1 MKLMND
7 NLKRITILHS
17 NDIHG
22 QFTGE
27 TDENGK
33 LRCSI
38 AQVAGLVAQ
47 TKEDNPNT
55 LYCIAG
61 DVFQGSL
68 IDSDYQGLSTIDILN
83 LIDIDVM
90 SLGNHELD
98 YGISHMLFAG
108 RYANFEVIN
117 ANFIIKSNRKH
128 LFKPYYM
135 ADIDGILVLFIGLL
149 TENII
154 DQTRAEGLVGRY
166 VTVADAEDEIRR
178 TYSKLDE
185 KGRKADV
192 VVLLTHIG
200 LEADLELARSLDK
213 ELDVDIII
221 GGHSHTY
228 IEEPVVENGI
238 LILQC
243 GSDNTHIGKLDFLYN
258 KSTDTVEE
266 YSWEMIPVD
275 EDHCPADK
283 YVTAMIN
290 TYVYEIND
298 KYSKMV
304 TTLKRQL
311 DNYGRGNPTE
321 AGQLFADV
329 FADDLGLDV
338 MCLASSSL
346 RCYSL
351 GPDVTLE
358 DLKEAYPYD
367 GKIYCLKMRG
377 EHLKR
382 GIAHMLRSEVL
393 EEWKETFFHF
403 SKRLK
408 IDFDFDSKDLSI
420 KFDDQP
426 LEDDRILEVG
436 MQEYYLINSEIG
448 FGIRPEE
455 LVAEEEGIWIASPD
469 AFLTLEDYLLNHK
482 NLGRRLDD
490 RCIIRGN
497 VGGFALDIKK
507 GKRKK
512 GTLGE

>member
-1 MKLMND
+1 MTD
-7 NLKRITILHS
+7 DLKRITILHS

-22 QFTGE
+22 KFTGE
-27 TDENGK
+27 TGEDGK
-33 LRCSI
+33 LRGSM
-38 AQVAGLVAQ
+38 AQVAGFVAQ
-47 TKEDNPNT
+47 TKKDNSNT

-83 LIDIDVM
+83 LVDIDVM

-108 RYANFEVIN
+108 RYANFDVIN

-135 ADIDGILVLFIGLL
+135 AEIDGVYVLFIGLL
-149 TENII
+149 TQDII

-166 VTVADAEDEIRR
+166 VTVADAKDEIRR
-178 TYSKLDE
+178 TYDVLDK

-192 VVLLTHIG
+192 VVLLTHNG
-200 LEADLELARSLDK
+200 WEADLELARSLDE

-238 LILQC
+238 LVLQC
-243 GSDNTHIGKLDFLYN
+243 GADNTHIGKLEFLYD
-258 KSTDTVEE
+258 KATDSVES

-275 EDHCPADK
+275 EDHCTADK

-290 TYVYEIND
+290 TYEYEINM
-298 KYSKMV
+298 KYSRMV
-304 TTLKRQL
+304 TTLKRPL
-311 DNYGRGNPTE
+311 DNYGRGNTTE
-321 AGQLFADV
+321 VGQLFADV

-338 MCLASSSL
+338 MCLAASSL

-351 GPDVTLE
+351 DADVTLE
-358 DLKEAYPYD
+358 ALKEAYPYD
-367 GKIYCLKMRG
+367 GKIYCLRIRG
-377 EHLKR
+377 EQLKR
-382 GIAHMLRSEVL
+382 GIAHMLRPEVL

-408 IDFDFDSKDLSI
+408 ISYDFDSKDLNV
-420 KFDDQP
+420 KFDGLP
-426 LEDDRILEVG
+426 LEDDRMLEVG
-436 MQEYYLINSEIG
+436 MQEYYLLNSEIG

-469 AFLTLEDYLLNHK
+469 AFLTLQDYLLNHQY
-482 NLGRRLDD
+482 LGGKTDD
-490 RCIIRGN
+490 RCIIKGN
-497 VGGFALDIKK
+497 VGGFALEL
-507 GKRKK
+507 KRGNRKR
-512 GTLGE
+512 GRLEE

>member
-1 MKLMND
+1 MSD
-7 NLKRITILHS
+7 DLKRITILHS

-27 TDENGK
+27 TGEDGK
-33 LRCSI
+33 LRYSM
-38 AQVAGLVAQ
+38 AQVAGFVDQ
-47 TKEDNPNT
+47 TKKDNPNT

-108 RYANFEVIN
+108 RYANFAVIN
-117 ANFIIKSNRKH
+117 ANFIVKSNRKH

-135 ADIDGILVLFIGLL
+135 AEIDGILILFIGLL

-178 TYSKLDE
+178 TYSKLE
-185 KGRKADV
+185 NKGRKADV

-200 LEADLELARSLDK
+200 WEADLELARSLDK

-228 IEEPVVENGI
+228 IDEPAVENGI
-238 LILQC
+238 LVLQC
-243 GSDNTHIGKLDFLYN
+243 GSDNTHIGKLEFLYN
-258 KSTDTVEE
+258 KATDTVDEF
-266 YSWEMIPVD
+266 SWEMIPVD

-290 TYVYEIND
+290 TYEYEINR

-304 TTLKRQL
+304 TTLKKPL

-321 AGQLFADV
+321 VGQLFADV
-329 FADDLGLDV
+329 FAEALGLDI
-338 MCLASSSL
+338 MCLASSSI
-346 RCYSL
+346 RCYTL
-351 GPDVTLE
+351 DADVTLE
-358 DLKEAYPYD
+358 DLREAYPYD
-367 GKIYCLKMRG
+367 GRIYCLKMRG

-382 GIAHMLRSEVL
+382 GIAHMMRPEVL
-393 EEWKETFFHF
+393 EEWNETFFHF
-403 SKRLK
+403 SNRLK
-408 IDFDFDSKDLSI
+408 IDFDFDSKNLSVE
-420 KFDDQP
+420 FDGMP
-426 LEDDRILEVG
+426 LEDDWVLEVG
-436 MQEYYLINSEIG
+436 MQEYYLVNSETG

-469 AFLTLEDYLLNHK
+469 AFLTLKDYLTEHQK
-482 NLGRRLDD
+482 LGRRLDD
-490 RCIIRGN
+490 RCVIRGN
-497 VGGFALDIKK
+497 VGGLALEVKEVKKKK
-507 GKRKK
+507 GM
-512 GTLGE
+512 LGE

>member
-1 MKLMND
+1 MNN

-27 TDENGK
+27 TGEDGK
-33 LRCSI
+33 LRNSM
-38 AQVAGLVAQ
+38 AQVAGFVAQ
-47 TKEDNPNT
+47 TKKDNPNT

-108 RYANFEVIN
+108 RYANFDVIN

-128 LFKPYYM
+128 LFNPYYM
-135 ADIDGILVLFIGLL
+135 AEIDGAIVLFIGLL
-149 TENII
+149 TEDII

-166 VTVADAEDEIRR
+166 VTVADAKDEIRR
-178 TYSKLDE
+178 TYSKLDS

-200 LEADLELARSLDK
+200 WEADLELARSLDE

-238 LILQC
+238 LVLQC

-258 KSTDTVEE
+258 KETDSVEE
-266 YSWEMIPVD
+266 YSWEMVPVD
-275 EDHCPADK
+275 EDHCPEDK

-290 TYVYEIND
+290 TYEYEID
-298 KYSKMV
+298 CKYNKMV
-304 TTLKRQL
+304 TTFKRPL

-321 AGQLFADV
+321 VGQLFADA
-329 FADDLGLDV
+329 FADDLDLDV

-346 RCYSL
+346 RCYSM
-351 GPDVTLE
+351 GVDVTLE
-358 DLKEAYPYD
+358 DLRGAYPYD
-367 GKIYCLKMRG
+367 GRIYCLKISG
-377 EHLKR
+377 KQLKK
-382 GIAHMLRSEVL
+382 GIAHMLRPEVL
-393 EEWKETFFHF
+393 EEWRETFFHF

-408 IDFDFDSKDLSI
+408 IDFDFDSKDLSV
-420 KFDDQP
+420 KFDGVP
-426 LEDDRILEVG
+426 LEDDRILDVG
-436 MQEYYLINSEIG
+436 MQEYYLINSETG

-455 LVAEEEGIWIASPD
+455 LIADEEGIWIASPD
-469 AFLTLEDYLLNHK
+469 GFLSLQGYLSEHK
-482 NLGRRLDD
+482 NLGRRIDD
-490 RCIIRGN
+490 RCVIRGN
-497 VGGFALDIKK
+497 VGGLALELKK
-507 GKRKK
+507 GKKKK
-512 GTLGE
+512 GVLG

>member
-1 MKLMND
+1 MNND
-7 NLKRITILHS
+7 LKRITILHS

-27 TDENGK
+27 IGEDGK
-33 LRCSI
+33 LKGSM

-47 TKEDNPNT
+47 AKKDNPNT

-83 LIDIDVM
+83 LVDIDVM

-98 YGISHMLFAG
+98 YGISHILFAG
-108 RYANFEVIN
+108 RYANFDVIN

-135 ADIDGILVLFIGLL
+135 AEIDGVVVLFIGLL
-149 TENII
+149 TQDII

-166 VTVADAEDEIRR
+166 VTVADAKDEIMR
-178 TYSKLDE
+178 TYSRLEE

-200 LEADLELARSLDK
+200 WEADLELARSLDE
-213 ELDVDIII
+213 ELNVDIII

-228 IEEPVVENGI
+228 IEKPVVENGI
-238 LILQC
+238 LVLQC

-258 KSTDTVEE
+258 KATDTVEE

-275 EDHCPADK
+275 EEHCPDDK
-283 YVTAMIN
+283 YVRAMIN
-290 TYVYEIND
+290 TYEYEID
-298 KYSKMV
+298 CKYSKMV
-304 TTLKRQL
+304 TTLKKPL

-321 AGQLFADV
+321 VGQLFADA
-329 FADDLGLDV
+329 FADDLGLDI

-351 GPDVTLE
+351 GVDVTLE
-358 DLKEAYPYD
+358 DLRAAYPYD
-367 GKIYCLKMRG
+367 GRIYCLKIRG
-377 EHLKR
+377 EQLKR
-382 GIAHMLRSEVL
+382 GIAHMLRPEVL
-393 EEWKETFFHF
+393 EDWQETFFHF

-408 IDFDFDSKDLSI
+408 IDFDFDSKELSVE
-420 KFDDQP
+420 FDGVP

-436 MQEYYLINSEIG
+436 MQEYYLVNSETG

-469 AFLTLEDYLLNHK
+469 AFLTLQDYMSGHK
-482 NLGRRLDD
+482 NLGKRVDD
-490 RCIIRGN
+490 RCVIKGN
-497 VGGFALDIKK
+497 VGGFALEVKS

-512 GTLGE
+512 GMLTE

>member
-1 MKLMND
+1 MSD
-7 NLKRITILHS
+7 DPKRITILHS

-22 QFTGE
+22 KFTGE
-27 TDENGK
+27 TGEDGK
-33 LRCSI
+33 LRGSM

-47 TKEDNPNT
+47 TKKDNPNT

-98 YGISHMLFAG
+98 YGISHILFAG
-108 RYANFEVIN
+108 RCANFDVIN
-117 ANFIIKSNRKH
+117 ANFLVKSNRKH

-135 ADIDGILVLFIGLL
+135 AEIDGIIVLFIGLL

-166 VTVADAEDEIRR
+166 VTVADAREEIRR
-178 TYSKLDE
+178 TYSKLE
-185 KGRKADV
+185 KKSRKADV

-200 LEADLELARSLDK
+200 WEADLELARSLD
-213 ELDVDIII
+213 EEFDVDVII

-228 IEEPVVENGI
+228 IEEPVIENGI
-238 LILQC
+238 LVLQC
-243 GSDNTHIGKLDFLYN
+243 GSENTHIGKLDFIYN
-258 KSTDTVEE
+258 KATDSVEE

-283 YVTAMIN
+283 YVRAMIN
-290 TYVYEIND
+290 TYEYEINN

-304 TTLKRQL
+304 TTLKRPL

-321 AGQLFADV
+321 VGQLFADV
-329 FADDLGLDV
+329 FADALGLDL
-338 MCLASSSL
+338 MCLAASSL

-351 GPDVTLE
+351 NADVTLE

-367 GKIYCLKMRG
+367 GKIYCLEMSG
-377 EHLKR
+377 EQLKR
-382 GIAHMLRSEVL
+382 GITHMMRSEVL
-393 EEWKETFFHF
+393 EEWQETFFHF

-408 IDFDFDSKDLSI
+408 IDFDFDSKNLI
-420 KFDDQP
+420 LEFDGMP
-426 LEDDRILEVG
+426 LEDDRMIQVG
-436 MQEYYLINSEIG
+436 MQEYYLINSDIG
-448 FGIRPEE
+448 FGIKPEE
-455 LVAEEEGIWIASPD
+455 LVEEEEGIWIASPD
-469 AFLTLEDYLLNHK
+469 AFLTLQDYLSEHQK
-482 NLGRRLDD
+482 LGRSIDN
-490 RCIIRGN
+490 RCVIRGN
-497 VGGFALDIKK
+497 VGGLALEVKK
-507 GKRKK
+507 GKKKK
-512 GTLGE
+512 GMLI

>member
-1 MKLMND
+1 MND
-7 NLKRITILHS
+7 DLKRITILHS

-22 QFTGE
+22 QFTGMTGE
-27 TDENGK
+27 DGK
-33 LRCSI
+33 LRCSL
-38 AQVAGLVAQ
+38 AQVAGFVAQ
-47 TKEDNPNT
+47 TKKDNPNT

-108 RYANFEVIN
+108 RYANFDVIN
-117 ANFIIKSNRKH
+117 ANFIVKSNRKH

-135 ADIDGILVLFIGLL
+135 VEIDGVVVLFIGLL
-149 TENII
+149 TEHII

-166 VTVADAEDEIRR
+166 VTVADARDEIRR
-178 TYSKLDE
+178 TYEVLEK

-192 VVLLTHIG
+192 VVLLTHNG
-200 LEADLELARSLDK
+200 WDADLELARSLDE

-228 IEEPVVENGI
+228 IDEPVVENGI
-238 LILQC
+238 LVLQC
-243 GSDNTHIGKLDFLYN
+243 GADNTHIGKLEFLYN
-258 KSTDTVEE
+258 KATDSVEDF
-266 YSWEMIPVD
+266 SWEMIPVD

-290 TYVYEIND
+290 TYEYEINE
-298 KYSKMV
+298 KYSKMI
-304 TTLKRQL
+304 TTLKRPL

-321 AGQLFADV
+321 LGQLFADV
-329 FADDLGLDV
+329 FADALGLDI

-351 GPDVTLE
+351 DADVTLE
-358 DLKEAYPYD
+358 NLREAYPYD
-367 GKIYCLKMRG
+367 GRIYCLEMSGKM
-377 EHLKR
+377 LKR
-382 GIAHMLRSEVL
+382 GIAHMMRPEVL
-393 EEWKETFFHF
+393 EEWNETFFHF

-408 IDFDFDSKDLSI
+408 IDYDFDSKKLNVEIDGV
-420 KFDDQP
+420 P
-426 LEDDRILEVG
+426 LEDDRMLEVG
-436 MQEYYLINSEIG
+436 FQEFYLINSETG
-448 FGIRPEE
+448 LGIRPEE
-455 LVAEEEGIWIASPD
+455 LIAGENCMWIASPD
-469 AFLTLEDYLLNHK
+469 AFLTLQDYLAGHQG
-482 NLGRRLDD
+482 LGGRIDD

-497 VGGFALDIKK
+497 VGGYALELKSE
-507 GKRKK
+507 KRKR
-512 GTLGE
+512 GPLG